1 MVPAGYTAE
10 CSDAHPLEMAQA
22 TDICGVVDITVDAD
36 TAYADCSSNYVVT
49 RTFTATDACG
59 NHANAEQV
67 IVIQDT
73 TAPEFT
79 EALPGDLTLDCA
91 ADDAAVLTA
100 TDNCSDVEVIF
111 TADTV
116 AGDCPN
122 RYEITR
128 MWSVED
134 ECGNSNSHT
143 QVVTVVD
150 ETAPE
155 FNEALPADVTL
166 DCEADE
172 AAVLTASDN
181 CSDVEVTFTADTLA
195 GDCPNRY
202 TITRTWSV
210 TDDCG
215 NSASHTQLVTVE
227 DDTAPMLSN
236 TPTEFNH
243 ESIEVPY
250 DTYCGEVTV
259 PAIADVMASDFCSD
273 ATACNMDANAA
284 ANAMIAD
291 ALGADMLGEDGHL
304 DYLTGV
310 TTSGI
315 NNPFVTGG
323 DYTVGTITT
332 PATLLDGETCDN
344 NPNQH
349 GMRMFN
355 FAGGEYY
362 MTDEGAMTK
371 DHENGTATVTM
382 MVSNDMGAFEV
393 QATFGT
399 LMNWEEWCA
408 TPGLESYK
416 SDCGLG
422 DHMTWEYAI
431 LLDGTI
437 TGVEGTAFEG
447 TELNLS
453 HQPANQYF
461 GFQFG
466 VGANNKNA
474 AYGFSGW
481 YYYGGTLV
489 INGEESSAMGS
500 GDLFGDLDFFQPW
513 ETTFHYCAVDAC
525 GNDVTYNYSLTST
538 GELQDP
544 LLDGGIEGEQD
555 TEIVYAKDLI
565 EITTLYPNPASVM
578 AMLTVTVKQDLTA
591 KVQVFTMDGSLVE
604 HVFDGQM
611 FEGWPTT
618 LELNTNNY
626 ESGMYQVRVSSK
638 DFVTTK
644 KLLVIE

>member
-1 MVPAGYTAE
+1 M
-10 CSDAHPLEMAQA
+10 
-22 TDICGVVDITVDAD
+22 
-36 TAYADCSSNYVVT
+36 
-49 RTFTATDACG
+49 
-59 NHANAEQV
+59 
-67 IVIQDT
+67 
-73 TAPEFT
+73 
-79 EALPGDLTLDCA
+79 
-91 ADDAAVLTA
+91 
-100 TDNCSDVEVIF
+100 EVIF

-122 RYEITR
+122 RYTITR
-128 MWSVED
+128 MWSVAD
-134 ECGNSNSHT
+134 ECGNATSHT

-150 ETAPE
+150 ETAPV
-155 FNEALPADVTL
+155 FNEELPADLTL
-166 DCEADE
+166 DCSADD

-181 CSDVEVTFTADTLA
+181 CSDVEVIFTADTLL
-195 GDCPNRY
+195 GDCANNY
-202 TITRTWSV
+202 TITRLWSV

-215 NSASHTQLVTVE
+215 NNTSHTQVVTVVDDE
-227 DDTAPMLSN
+227 DPMLSG
-236 TPTEFNH
+236 TPTDNNG
-243 ESIEVPY
+243 SLEVPY
-250 DTYCGEVTV
+250 DSYCGEVTV
-259 PAIADVMASDFCSD
+259 PAIADIMAMDNCGD
-273 ATACNMDANAA
+273 ATACDLEANEA

-291 ALGADMLGEDGHL
+291 ALGADVLGADGHL

-323 DYTVGTITT
+323 AYTLGSITT

-362 MTDEGAMTK
+362 MTDAGAMTK
-371 DHENGTATVTM
+371 DLENGTATISMT
-382 MVSNDMGAFEV
+382 VSNDLGAFEV
-393 QATFGT
+393 EATFGT

-422 DHMTWEYAI
+422 DHMTWDYAI

-447 TELNLS
+447 TELAMS
-453 HQPANQYF
+453 HQPANEYF

-474 AYGFSGW
+474 SYGFSGW

-489 INGEESSAMGS
+489 IDGEESSAMGS
-500 GDLFGDLDFFQPW
+500 GDLFGDLDFLQAW

-525 GNDVTYNYSLTST
+525 GNDVSYSYSLTST

-544 LLDGGIEGEQD
+544 LLDGGVEGEQD
-555 TEIVYAKDLI
+555 AEATYVKDLI
-565 EITTLYPNPASVM
+565 EITTLYPNPASTQAV
-578 AMLTVTVKQDLTA
+578 LTVEAKEDVSA
-591 KVQVFTMDGSLVE
+591 KVQIFTMDGALVQQ
-604 HVFDGQM
+604 VFDGQLY
-611 FEGWPTT
+611 EGWPTT
-618 LELNTNNY
+618 LELDVNSL
-626 ESGMYQVRVSSK
+626 ESGLYQVRVSSK